1 MKSPEKLW
9 QGLIT
14 TSQNQDDV
22 SWLHPPL
29 WPPWRRWLWE
39 LLSRFSPSFLLPWKR
54 SPSWH
59 NPGGLATKVF
69 RLKISEYFVTHIRPV
84 DALRTFFFFFFSLS
98 LEKKKPAVSGESPG
112 GRSPLWKDAD
122 EKNELCPELQWRSAS
137 GENCFSNEL
146 FHMLMVPWRD
156 VFSGGKIKY

>member
-84 DALRTFFFFFFSLS
+84 DALRTLFFFFSLS
-98 LEKKKPAVSGESPG
+98 LFGKEEAGSERRVSRRTLTAVERCRWKKRALPRAAVKERVGRKLFFKWVVSYANGAMKRRFFG
-112 GRSPLWKDAD
+112 G
-122 EKNELCPELQWRSAS
+122 
-137 GENCFSNEL
+137 
-146 FHMLMVPWRD
+146 
-156 VFSGGKIKY
+156 